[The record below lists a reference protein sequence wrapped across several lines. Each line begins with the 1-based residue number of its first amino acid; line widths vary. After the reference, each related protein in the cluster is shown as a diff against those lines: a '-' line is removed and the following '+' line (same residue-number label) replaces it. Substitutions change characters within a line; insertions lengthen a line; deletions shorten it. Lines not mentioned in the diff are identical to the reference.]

1 MHGNLQQG
9 WCCQKDRSQRCDHS
23 HQQKPRARQGKE
35 NRGEWQKSQRD
46 WLEKQT
52 VKQNS
57 RKWEQTVASYFSAS
71 SWNRHFYYN
80 IMYSLSNMRTI
91 ALYCKYNVLECKETA
106 PFARPHRMLFIEAE
120 ITLLHCYYDA
130 AVSLTLQFLL
140 LFITAISL
148 PIWILK

>member
-1 MHGNLQQG
+1 MAKKSEGLT
-9 WCCQKDRSQRCDHS
+9 
-23 HQQKPRARQGKE
+23 
-35 NRGEWQKSQRD
+35 GET
-46 WLEKQT
+46 QT

-106 PFARPHRMLFIEAE
+106 PFARAHRMLLIEAE
-120 ITLLHCYYDA
+120 ITLLHCYYDTA
-130 AVSLTLQFLL
+130 LSLTLQFLL
-140 LFITAISL
+140 LL
-148 PIWILK
+148 